1 MVKLMTNDGGTTT
14 TAPPSEYGN
23 RDWIVGYR
31 PSPTPGRELVLRP
44 KNDKEGG
51 GGDYDDDKNDEDKE
65 MHPILR
71 RRYRLRRLRRDGR
84 NGTKDRGRER
94 NAGGGEAVPRGRSRH
109 VG

>member
-14 TAPPSEYGN
+14 TAPPSEYGD
-23 RDWIVGYR
+23 RDWILGYR

-65 MHPILR
+65 MHHPPPVAAASAL
-71 RRYRLRRLRRDGR
+71 LLS
-84 NGTKDRGRER
+84 T
-94 NAGGGEAVPRGRSRH
+94 VPYPSRSKE
-109 VG
+109 